1 MPLWFRHVCTLLIA
15 ALATA
20 AVASVMQT
28 QINLYSIT
36 QLGVP
41 VSAMERAAVTA
52 EDLAR
57 FGPVMFG
64 FALAAGFL
72 AFGMQPGLRRLRLAT
87 LPSAL
92 LAGLLGLGIVLTL
105 LRSVIPMPAIAATR
119 ALSGLA
125 LMSLCG
131 LVGGY
136 VSYALSSRVVRKSS
150 AGTWEYVVPAVV
162 LLLPVG
168 SFLLMR
174 QVSREPVLPA
184 ATGYSVTAV
193 AKNLQ
198 WPWSLAEL
206 PDGQLLVTEMAG
218 RLKLIDRAGVMKEVN
233 TVQVPAPYQRER
245 VIGLMDVALSP
256 DFANERYIYLTQGYR
271 DARGAGVLLIRGLL
285 AEVDG
290 EWSVGEV
297 EILFESTPKPSDG
310 NNGGRLAF
318 LDASTLLLTVGDG
331 SARREE
337 AQNPDN
343 SLGKVMRIDLSTGA
357 ALAVVHTSGHRNPQG
372 IVRDPVTGA
381 VYVSEHG
388 PRGGDELNRLRPGGN
403 YGWPIVSQGIDYPF
417 ARVSPFTRH
426 ESFEDPELVWSP
438 SIAPSGLAVY
448 QGDLFKGW
456 ERDFLVPALRERG
469 IRRLVREGGRVVRQ
483 ETLLGELGE
492 RIRDVKV
499 ATDGSIYVLTDGTCS
514 DWRRLGER
522 NPATVNRSEVAHDA
536 VQDWSPPLE
545 GLCLYYAS
553 WRQVPAPLKA
563 FVGVLRECSNHSVVG
578 GTPTRRDHLGG

>member
-1 MPLWFRHVCTLLIA
+1 MPSWLRHISTLLIA
-15 ALATA
+15 ALVTTA
-20 AVASVMQT
+20 IASVLQT

-64 FALAAGFL
+64 FALAAGVL
-72 AFGMQPGLRRLRLAT
+72 ASVLQLGLRRLRLGV
-87 LPSAL
+87 LPCAL
-92 LAGLLGLGIVLTL
+92 LAGALGLGIVLAL

-119 ALSGLA
+119 TLSGLA

-131 LVGGY
+131 LAGAY
-136 VSYALSSRVVRKSS
+136 VTYALSSRMGRTASS
-150 AGTWEYVVPAVV
+150 GAWVYVLPALA
-162 LLLPVG
+162 LLLPAG

-174 QVSREPVLPA
+174 PVPQQPVPPA
-184 ATGYSVTAV
+184 ATGYSVTTI

-206 PDGQLLVTEMAG
+206 PDGQLIVTEMAG
-218 RLKLIDRAGVMKEVN
+218 GLKLIDRTGVIKEIN
-233 TVQVPAPYQRER
+233 AVQVPAPYQRER
-245 VIGLMDVALSP
+245 VIGLMEVALSP
-256 DFANERYIYLTQGYR
+256 DFQNDRYIYLTQGYR
-271 DARGAGVLLIRGLL
+271 DARGAGVLLLRGVLTET
-285 AEVDG
+285 AG
-290 EWSVGEV
+290 EWSVGQIK
-297 EILFESTPKPSDG
+297 ILFESTPKASDG

-318 LDASTLLLTVGDG
+318 LDANTLLMTVGDG

-337 AQNPDN
+337 AQNPEN
-343 SLGKVMRIDLSTGA
+343 SLGKVMRIELAPGSGR
-357 ALAVVHTSGHRNPQG
+357 AVVHTSGHRNPQG

-417 ARVSPFTRH
+417 SRVSPFTRRDG
-426 ESFEDPELVWSP
+426 FENPELVWSP

-448 QGDLFKGW
+448 RGDLFKSWQG
-456 ERDFLVPALRERG
+456 DFLIPALRERG
-469 IRRLVREGGRVVRQ
+469 IRRLVSEDGRVVRQ
-483 ETLLGELGE
+483 ELLLGELGE

-499 ATDGSIYVLTDGTCS
+499 AADGSIYVLTDGVDGRLLRLAAMVEGESGVRSSVGSSGGNPPIDDVSLS
-514 DWRRLGER
+514 D
-522 NPATVNRSEVAHDA
+522 
-536 VQDWSPPLE
+536 
-545 GLCLYYAS
+545 
-553 WRQVPAPLKA
+553 LKA
-563 FVGVLRECSNHSVVG
+563 FSAVGRHRSF
-578 GTPTRRDHLGG
+578 